1 MKKLIG
7 EKKLTSVIDI
17 VDDVEVV
24 LDCGAV
30 CRGLSGGQNE
40 QQQERDRPQARANQA
55 LSHGPSEGSGQH
67 AESDTGHCTTQSSCM
82 KVSTMLVFYSVIC
95 ILCSLIQ
102 IKILTTLKV
111 ILRVRSGRNCT
122 FCALV
127 TVIKTFLTK

>member
-1 MKKLIG
+1 M
-7 EKKLTSVIDI
+7 
-17 VDDVEVV
+17 DDVEVV

-82 KVSTMLVFYSVIC
+82 KVSTMLVFYSMIC
-95 ILCSLIQ
+95 IVCILI
-102 IKILTTLKV
+102 KV
-111 ILRVRSGRNCT
+111 KN
-122 FCALV
+122 
-127 TVIKTFLTK
+127 